1 MMNKFHIRNLSNL
14 NFTTLNDLFPPNLQ
28 ELTIVKS
35 PIAANITIYYTIE
48 NEGIV
53 EFISSDN
60 IEKKDERQQEEE
72 IVAVEETDNGD
83 VAITE
88 QSQPLNK
95 KKRKSDVAE
104 WFISALWS

>member
-14 NFTTLNDLFPPNLQ
+14 KFTVLNDLFPPNLQ

-53 EFISSDN
+53 EFISSEN
-60 IEKKDERQQEEE
+60 IEKNDDKRQQKEE
-72 IVAVEETDNGD
+72 IGSTEESGKSDAVL
-83 VAITE
+83 
-88 QSQPLNK
+88 SQPLNK

-104 WFISALWS
+104 WFISALWA